1 MYKILV
7 VDDESR
13 IRTIIKKYAEF
24 EGHTVTEAA
33 DGMEAVL
40 RCREGGFDIVIMDIM
55 MPELDGFSA
64 VREIR
69 KSSEVPIIMLSA
81 RGEEYDKIN
90 GFGLGIDDYVVKP
103 FSPKE
108 LMMRVDA
115 VMKRYRRAA
124 LAVPDGGKP
133 HEIVEL
139 DGGGLKADITARLVY
154 IDGERVDMSPKE
166 YDLFFYLLANRN
178 IALSREQ
185 LLREVWGYDF
195 YGDARTLDTHIKL
208 LRKSL
213 GRYADCVVTLRG
225 VGYRFESAL
234 ANGKGAAK

>member
-1 MYKILV
+1 MYNILV

-69 KSSEVPIIMLSA
+69 KSSGVPIIMLSA

-108 LMMRVDA
+108 LMMRIEA
-115 VMKRYRRAA
+115 VMKRVKRGGGDA
-124 LAVPDGGKP
+124 PDGHRP
-133 HEIVEL
+133 HEIVEID
-139 DGGGLKADITARLVY
+139 DGGLRADITARLVY

-178 IALSREQ
+178 IALSRET

-213 GRYADCVVTLRG
+213 GRYSDRVVTLRG
-225 VGYRFESAL
+225 VGYRFEA
-234 ANGKGAAK
+234 